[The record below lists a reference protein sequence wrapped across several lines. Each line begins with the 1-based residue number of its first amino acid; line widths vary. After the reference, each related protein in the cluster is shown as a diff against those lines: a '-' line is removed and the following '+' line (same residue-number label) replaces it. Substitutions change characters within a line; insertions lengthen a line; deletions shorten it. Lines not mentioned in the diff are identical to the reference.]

1 MDLAITILIRADLES
16 KIPPLIQD
24 LVVLC
29 TGIEPE
35 LLGNK
40 RGLSQKD
47 DFGPSWLKR
56 HDNYQML
63 GN

>member
-16 KIPPLIQD
+16 KIPPLMRD
-24 LVVLC
+24 LVVRR
-29 TGIEPE
+29 TGIVPE

-40 RGLSQKD
+40 RGLPKKD